1 MTYMALYTVLGFA
14 AGLTLGTVHFLT
26 LGRLVEMLVS
36 GPVALPLILQLA
48 RFAILGAV
56 LYGLALLGALPL
68 IAGAA
73 GIVLARVLV
82 LRRTK
87 GSA

>member
-14 AGLTLGTVHFLT
+14 AGLTLGAVHFLT
-26 LGRLVEMLVS
+26 LGRLVDMLVS
-36 GPVALPLILQLA
+36 GTVAWPLILQLV
-48 RFAILGAV
+48 RFAVLGAV

-68 IAGAA
+68 IAGTA

-87 GSA
+87 GTA